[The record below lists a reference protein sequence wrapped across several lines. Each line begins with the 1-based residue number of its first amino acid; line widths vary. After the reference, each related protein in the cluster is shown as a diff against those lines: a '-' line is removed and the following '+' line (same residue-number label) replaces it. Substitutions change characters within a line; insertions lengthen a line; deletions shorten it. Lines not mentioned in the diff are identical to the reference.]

1 MLQQMSELIYDML
14 RRASIGLADQVSI
27 RFQNLVI
34 LEGEII
40 FTAHDGIH
48 SHRRTHSRR
57 RDWEF
62 GDYEVLRPRVLWIK
76 AHHSA
81 VFVTDSLED
90 TLASFSCE
98 DELAI

>member
-40 FTAHDGIH
+40 FTAHH
-48 SHRRTHSRR
+48 
-57 RDWEF
+57 
-62 GDYEVLRPRVLWIK
+62 
-76 AHHSA
+76 
-81 VFVTDSLED
+81 
-90 TLASFSCE
+90 
-98 DELAI
+98 